1 MDGREWDDEAETP
14 VVCVGVSFFFGGGG
28 EGIEMGFGLRRR
40 EGQPGGCLRL

>member
-28 EGIEMGFGLRRR
+28 R
-40 EGQPGGCLRL
+40 E

>member
-28 EGIEMGFGLRRR
+28 ETVRKLR
-40 EGQPGGCLRL
+40 

>member
-28 EGIEMGFGLRRR
+28 NRDGVWVEKA
-40 EGQPGGCLRL
+40 